1 MVSFSLELVMY
12 KQGDECKTQ
21 GTLPS
26 FRHTWRSGTHEELGT
41 EERVFSRECSSDLEP
56 AESTVFTAGRA
67 LVTDSCQFR
76 SLGRDREGDGP

>member
-1 MVSFSLELVMY
+1 MQDPGHPFLL
-12 KQGDECKTQ
+12 
-21 GTLPS
+21 
-26 FRHTWRSGTHEELGT
+26 SGTHGVQEPMKSWAQ

-76 SLGRDREGDGP
+76 SLGSDREGSKDGP